1 MNLAALKDR
10 LPWWTR
16 IVAKI
21 VLSRLPARYA
31 VWQRLGLFRHGKMD
45 EAGYASDVFDRHVA
59 FAGMQGA
66 LRGKTILEL
75 GPGDSVA
82 TAIIAAAHG
91 ARAVLVDAGRFASQD
106 LRVYE
111 GLVRRLKARQL
122 NPPEIGGCRDLDEML
137 AAADARYLTQG
148 LTSLAGIDA
157 ESVDFIYSQAVLEHV
172 RRDEFLATQREC
184 ARILRPDGVCSH
196 RIDLQDHLGGGLN
209 NLRFPA
215 SVWESQLF
223 ARSGFYTN
231 RIQFDAMIG
240 LFEQAGFSVE
250 IGEVSRWEEMP
261 IARWQLAREFR
272 GLPDRALD
280 VRGFDVLLRRA
291 PGA

>member
-1 MNLAALKDR
+1 VNLAALKGR

-16 IVAKI
+16 VAAKI
-21 VLSRLPARYA
+21 VLSRLPAGYA

-59 FAGMQGA
+59 FAGLQGA

-82 TAIIAAAHG
+82 TAVIAAAHG
-91 ARAVLVDAGRFASQD
+91 ARAVLVDAGRFASRD
-106 LRVYE
+106 LRVYA
-111 GLVRRLKARQL
+111 GLVQGLKARQL
-122 NPPEIGGCRDLDEML
+122 NPPEIGRCRDLDEML
-137 AAADARYLTQG
+137 AEAGARYLTQG
-148 LTSLAGIDA
+148 LKSLAGIDA
-157 ESVDFIYSQAVLEHV
+157 HSVDFICSQAVLEHV

-196 RIDLQDHLGGGLN
+196 RVDLQDHLGGGLN
-209 NLRFPA
+209 NLRFAA
-215 SVWESQLF
+215 SVWESQFF

-231 RIQFDAMIG
+231 RIRFDAMIG

-250 IGEVSRWEEMP
+250 IGEVRRWKEVP
-261 IARWQLAREFR
+261 IARSKLAREFR
-272 GLPDRALD
+272 DLSDGVLD
-280 VRGFDVLLRRA
+280 VRGFDVLLRHAPRA
-291 PGA
+291 